1 MADLKFAVR
10 ELEKVFFK
18 EEYLRIFD
26 EVKACDTF
34 GRKVAYLQNV
44 IQSNSSSWSG
54 GYSAT
59 NMEEQTRRE
68 IAVDILRTVAMEIMY
83 DENKRQQV
91 LVNSNGE
98 EIA

>member
-10 ELEKVFFK
+10 ELEKTFWK
-18 EEYLRIFD
+18 EEYLRQFD
-26 EVKACDTF
+26 EVKYCDTF

-44 IQSNSSSWSG
+44 IQSNSSNWSG

-59 NMEEQTRRE
+59 NMEEQMRRE

-83 DENKRQQV
+83 DENNRQQ
-91 LVNSNGE
+91 E
-98 EIA
+98 EVV

>member
-10 ELEKVFFK
+10 ELEKTFWK
-18 EEYLRIFD
+18 EEYLRQFD
-26 EVKACDTF
+26 EVKYCDTF

-44 IQSNSSSWSG
+44 IQSNSSNWSG

-59 NMEEQTRRE
+59 NMEEQMRRE

-83 DENKRQQV
+83 DENKRQQ
-91 LVNSNGE
+91 E
-98 EIA
+98 EVV

>member
-1 MADLKFAVR
+1 MTDLKFKVR
-10 ELEKVFFK
+10 ELERVLWK
-18 EEYLRIFD
+18 EEYLRQFD

-34 GRKVAYLQNV
+34 GRKVAFLQNV

-59 NMEEQTRRE
+59 NMEEQMRRE

-83 DENKRQQV
+83 DENKRQK
-91 LVNSNGE
+91 E
-98 EIA
+98 EA

>member
-1 MADLKFAVR
+1 MADLKFKIR
-10 ELEKVFFK
+10 ELEKAFWK
-18 EEYLRIFD
+18 DEYLRLFD

-44 IQSNSSSWSG
+44 IQSNSSNWSG

-59 NMEEQTRRE
+59 NLEEQMRRE

-83 DENKRQQV
+83 DENQRQKE
-91 LVNSNGE
+91 L
-98 EIA
+98 A

>member
-10 ELEKVFFK
+10 ELEKTFWR
-18 EEYLRIFD
+18 EEYLRQFD
-26 EVKACDTF
+26 EVKHCDTF

-44 IQSNSSSWSG
+44 IQSNSSNWSG

-59 NMEEQTRRE
+59 NMEEQMRRE

-83 DENKRQQV
+83 DENKRQQ
-91 LVNSNGE
+91 E
-98 EIA
+98 ELA

>member
-10 ELEKVFFK
+10 ELEKTFWK
-18 EEYLRIFD
+18 EEYLRQFD
-26 EVKACDTF
+26 EVKYCDTF

-44 IQSNSSSWSG
+44 IQSNSSNWSG

-59 NMEEQTRRE
+59 NMEEQMRRE

-83 DENKRQQV
+83 DENKRQQ
-91 LVNSNGE
+91 E
-98 EIA
+98 ELA

>member
-10 ELEKVFFK
+10 ELEKTFFR
-18 EEYLRIFD
+18 EEYLRVFD
-26 EVKACDTF
+26 EVKACNTF

-44 IQSNSSSWSG
+44 IQSNSSNWSG

-59 NMEEQTRRE
+59 NMEEQMRRE

-83 DENKRQQV
+83 DENKRQQ
-91 LVNSNGE
+91 E
-98 EIA
+98 ETV

>member
-98 EIA
+98 EIV

>member
-10 ELEKVFFK
+10 ELEKTFWK
-18 EEYLRIFD
+18 EEYLRLFE
-26 EVKACDTF
+26 EVKNCNTL

-44 IQSNSSSWSG
+44 MQSNSSNWSG

-59 NMEEQTRRE
+59 NMEEQMRRE

-83 DENKRQQV
+83 SESKKEKE
-91 LVNSNGE
+91 S
-98 EIA
+98 A

>member
-10 ELEKVFFK
+10 ELEKAFWK
-18 EEYLRIFD
+18 EEYLRQFD
-26 EVKACDTF
+26 EVKHCDTF

-59 NMEEQTRRE
+59 NMEEQMRRE

-83 DENKRQQV
+83 DENKRQLEV
-91 LVNSNGE
+91 ANE
-98 EIA
+98 A

>member
-10 ELEKVFFK
+10 ELEKQFCK
-18 EEYLRIFD
+18 EEYLRQFE
-26 EVKACDTF
+26 EVKYCDTF

-59 NMEEQTRRE
+59 NMEEQMRRE

-83 DENKRQQV
+83 DENQRQQV
-91 LVNSNGE
+91 LVNSDGKE
-98 EIA
+98 LA

>member
-1 MADLKFAVR
+1 MTDLKFAVR
-10 ELEKVFFK
+10 ELERTFWK
-18 EEYLRIFD
+18 EEYLRQFD

-34 GRKVAYLQNV
+34 GRKVAFLQNV

-59 NMEEQTRRE
+59 NMEEQMRRE

-83 DENKRQQV
+83 DENQRQKEAV
-91 LVNSNGE
+91 
-98 EIA
+98 

>member
-1 MADLKFAVR
+1 MTDLKFKVR
-10 ELEKVFFK
+10 ELERAFWK
-18 EEYLRIFD
+18 EEYLRQFD

-34 GRKVAYLQNV
+34 GRKVAFLQNV

-59 NMEEQTRRE
+59 NMEEQMRRE

-83 DENKRQQV
+83 DENQRQK
-91 LVNSNGE
+91 E
-98 EIA
+98 EA